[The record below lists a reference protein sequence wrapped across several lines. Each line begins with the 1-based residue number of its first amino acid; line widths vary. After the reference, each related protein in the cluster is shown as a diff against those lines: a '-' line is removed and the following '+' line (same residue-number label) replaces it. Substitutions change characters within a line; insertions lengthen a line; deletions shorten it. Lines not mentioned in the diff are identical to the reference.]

1 MVTLTFSCEQD
12 SKTGCKLTKKVY
24 DKSSR
29 VKFGSRRKE
38 QSPSKPIDGHD
49 ININDSINGHEA
61 VVADKHSSVSWLY
74 AKKKN
79 QSTYRQDT
87 KKIINE
93 PSPAKGSIQRCQE
106 RTIK

>member
-12 SKTGCKLTKKVY
+12 SKIGCKLTKKVY

-29 VKFGSRRKE
+29 VKLGSQRKE

-49 ININDSINGHEA
+49 ININDSINGQEA

-74 AKKKN
+74 VIKKKKETSVPI
-79 QSTYRQDT
+79 QAAYRR
-87 KKIINE
+87 K
-93 PSPAKGSIQRCQE
+93 
-106 RTIK
+106 